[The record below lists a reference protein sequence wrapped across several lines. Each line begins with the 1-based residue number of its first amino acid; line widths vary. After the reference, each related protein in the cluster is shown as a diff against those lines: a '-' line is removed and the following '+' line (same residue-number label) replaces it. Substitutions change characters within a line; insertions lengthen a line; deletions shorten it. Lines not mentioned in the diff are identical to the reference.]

1 MESIIERRRKM
12 RETILKIAKQFVKC
26 AWKHLNVVEAYLIGS
41 YARGDFNAWSDIDI
55 VIIAE
60 NIPESPIKRLDLVKE
75 CLSKFPDVEPIII
88 SHAHYEKLKIKRNP
102 IILEIETHGVKLI

>member
-1 MESIIERRRKM
+1 MGTIIEKRRKI
-12 RETILKIAKQFVKC
+12 RENILETTKSFVKC
-26 AWKHLNVVEAYLIGS
+26 AVKHLQVVEAYLIGS

-102 IILEIETHGVKLI
+102 IISEIETHGIKLV